1 MDCHTETG
9 STGQRV
15 KHQHQPPTTNPFG
28 SNLQREIRAKSSS
41 LLSQKDLESSAAS
54 SRTRTS
60 QGTVSFTSLQL
71 HGCQMSSVGCC
82 FKVPSTAKKFKE
94 SPKKHVL
101 SFFRPPDPI
110 APRNL
115 SGVPRLTKIG
125 RLPEG
130 QISWEQCKDC
140 QGFFDNQSVERR
152 KEDKTSM

>member
-1 MDCHTETG
+1 
-9 STGQRV
+9 
-15 KHQHQPPTTNPFG
+15 
-28 SNLQREIRAKSSS
+28 
-41 LLSQKDLESSAAS
+41 
-54 SRTRTS
+54 
-60 QGTVSFTSLQL
+60 
-71 HGCQMSSVGCC
+71 MSSVGCC
-82 FKVPSTAKKFKE
+82 FKVASTAKKFKE
-94 SPKKHVL
+94 SPKKDVL

-125 RLPEG
+125 RLPER